1 MYVGIQSLV
10 CKNNHSW
17 LTGQCN
23 SIMPIINSILSINKF
38 THVSWEKKIFEQKI
52 NLIHGKCVDQIFNSS
67 FICLVFLCSFF
78 IICRNWPK
86 KSKVSF
92 VHERVK
98 WTNTPQAKIS
108 SVNDSQ
114 TIADYGPCQG
124 ILHTPTKYM
133 VNSLKILYI
142 LFKLGLHRWP
152 QEGLPYCSQLLKILY
167 KHLKQGKKELAI
179 SAYYKM
185 LCILSVKAFP
195 IWK

>member
-1 MYVGIQSLV
+1 MENVLIKFLIP
-10 CKNNHSW
+10 
-17 LTGQCN
+17 L
-23 SIMPIINSILSINKF
+23 LSAK
-38 THVSWEKKIFEQKI
+38 SY
-52 NLIHGKCVDQIFNSS
+52 LY
-67 FICLVFLCSFF
+67 SFF

-92 VHERVK
+92 VHEHVK

-152 QEGLPYCSQLLKILY
+152 QEGLPYCSQLSKILY
-167 KHLKQGKKELAI
+167 KHLKQGNKELAI

-195 IWK
+195 TWK